1 MQQVFFHFPGSP
13 RNSYEI
19 PDAPEL
25 LHPPQSVPV
34 LPHAVLHYQLY
45 VYSNPGLS
53 MCLDCTRWYSNQR
66 RCRSNTAPTVPGPP
80 GSLWCVVLCRYRR
93 APQPASPGEPE
104 LLDRLPAVMCKL
116 LPVLVNHLI
125 RNLPDQDFRIAH
137 AIGKHTVSIF
147 YPNPGT

>member
-13 RNSYEI
+13 RNSYKI

-66 RCRSNTAPTVPGPP
+66 RCCSNTAPTVPGPP
-80 GSLWCVVLCRYRR
+80 GSLWCVVPCRYRR
-93 APQPASPGEPE
+93 APQP
-104 LLDRLPAVMCKL
+104 VMCKL

-125 RNLPDQDFRIAH
+125 RNAHLPDQDFRIAH
-137 AIGKHTVSIF
+137 AIGKHTVSYFLPESRHITVRRVH
-147 YPNPGT
+147 GADG